1 MMHTYDIDV
10 LRNSKYVMNAQNI
23 LEQDVN
29 PIPEDADTFHLA
41 LAVGLH
47 DSAGYFIQYDL

>member
-1 MMHTYDIDV
+1 
-10 LRNSKYVMNAQNI
+10 MNAQNI